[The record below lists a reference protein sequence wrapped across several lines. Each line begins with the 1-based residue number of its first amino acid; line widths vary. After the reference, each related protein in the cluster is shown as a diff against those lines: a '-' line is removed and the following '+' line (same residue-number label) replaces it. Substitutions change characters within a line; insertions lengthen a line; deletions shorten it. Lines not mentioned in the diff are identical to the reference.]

1 MKSEPKP
8 TKTAP
13 RKHGAVLIA
22 LFAAVLIAL
31 PAAAYFLGVP
41 MRYSAARAALDRG
54 DYERAESL
62 FSGLDYKDSAEL
74 SKQCVYLR
82 AADLFSAGE
91 YAEAE
96 TLFASLGAYGDSA
109 EQLLRCEYALAMEL
123 FDSGDYISALSAFEA
138 LDYGDS
144 ADKAELCRSAIHD
157 EAYAAMRRCQFD
169 TAQELLSH
177 ISGYADSDDMSAYC
191 ARRLS
196 AEAGHGENIY
206 IRPDTF
212 LEQYNSGALY
222 GFDSGL
228 IFVPDTCDEN
238 TGMLVLYPG
247 GDGDFFLDVASMLY
261 YLEKYE
267 PQSIIIFFYTSGS
280 WFIEER
286 SQNALNICENVAIE
300 CGVCGYE
307 VNLLGIS
314 NGAYAAL
321 HGAAQFYTLGG
332 IKVQRV
338 AVMDAGLDWEFEPQ
352 LDETERAVIA
362 QNDCK
367 IYLFEQPDV
376 RLEHEPIRLMVEDGM
391 DVTMVYCK
399 RRDHE
404 AISRNAFRYGVL
416 SWCQGELDLLDSEEY
431 TISPITADEL
441 EEYGVRSAG

>member
-8 TKTAP
+8 AKTAP
-13 RKHGAVLIA
+13 HKRGAVLIA

-41 MRYSAARAALDRG
+41 MRYSAACAALDRG
-54 DYERAESL
+54 DYERAEFL
-62 FSGLDYKDSAEL
+62 FSGLDYKDSAEQL
-74 SKQCVYLR
+74 NQCVYLR
-82 AADLFSAGE
+82 AAALLSGGE
-91 YAEAE
+91 YAEAKG
-96 TLFASLGAYGDSA
+96 LFASLGGYGDSA
-109 EQLLRCEYALAMEL
+109 EQVLRCEYALATEL
-123 FDSGDYISALSAFEA
+123 FDSGDCIAALGAFEA

-144 ADKAELCRSAIHD
+144 AEKAELCRSAIRN

-169 TAQELLSH
+169 AAQELLSH
-177 ISGYADSDDMSAYC
+177 IPAYADSDDMAAYC

-196 AEAGHGENIY
+196 AEAARGENIY

-228 IFVPDTCDEN
+228 IFIPDTCDEN

-261 YLEKYE
+261 YLEEYE
-267 PQSIIIFFYTSGS
+267 PQSIIVFFYTSGS

-286 SQNALNICENVAIE
+286 SQNTLNICEHVAME
-300 CGVCGYE
+300 CSVCGYE
-307 VNLLGIS
+307 VNLIGIS

-321 HGAAQFYTLGG
+321 HGAAQLYTLGG
-332 IKVQRV
+332 IWVGRV

-362 QNDCK
+362 HNSCG

-399 RRDHE
+399 RYDHE
-404 AISRNAFRYGVL
+404 AISRNAFRLGVL
-416 SWCQGELDLLDSEEY
+416 SWCMGELDSLDSEEY
-431 TISPITADEL
+431 TVSPITADEL
-441 EEYGVRSAG
+441 DEYSGSTG